1 MSTPTS
7 QLQTRIANETDA
19 EGLTALINLAFRG
32 AENFFV
38 DGDRVD
44 LDSVFR
50 LFETGEFLL
59 VETEG
64 ALAGCV
70 YLEPRGDRTYLG
82 LLSVDPSLQQ
92 AGIGSQLMSAAEDH
106 CRAQQSRFIDILI
119 VNLREE
125 LPAFYG
131 KRGYVETGT
140 SPFPS
145 DVTTKLP
152 CHFINMSKAL

>member
-1 MSTPTS
+1 M
-7 QLQTRIANETDA
+7 ANESDA

-38 DGDRVD
+38 DEDRVD
-44 LDSVFR
+44 LEGVFG
-50 LFETGEFLL
+50 LLETGEFLL
-59 VETEG
+59 VEADG

-92 AGIGSQLMSAAEDH
+92 AGIGSQLMSAAENH
-106 CRAQQSRFIDILI
+106 CRVRQSRFIDILI

-131 KRGYVETGT
+131 RRGYVETGT